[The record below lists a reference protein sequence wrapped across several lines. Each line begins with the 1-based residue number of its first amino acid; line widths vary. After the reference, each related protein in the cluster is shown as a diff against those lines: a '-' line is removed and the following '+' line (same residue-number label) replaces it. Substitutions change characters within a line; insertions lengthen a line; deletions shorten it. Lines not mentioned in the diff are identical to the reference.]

1 MRVWGMSNG
10 GRWWC
15 ASLKSL
21 VLSGGRGDDKINDA
35 LTSERRGGGGDS
47 ATREQWPEQAT

>member
-21 VLSGGRGDDKINDA
+21 VLSGGKGDDKINDA
-35 LTSERRGGGGDS
+35 LTSEQRGGGGDS
-47 ATREQWPEQAT
+47 ATRVQWPEQAT